1 MSGTCTKEAH
11 DPSCPADSTP
21 EPDTVTDEAVVTHT
35 PVGLMEVIDGRAAS
49 EGGRTY
55 LRRAR
60 SNRSLSFGELRRQ
73 VVQLGRWMDVHGIAS
88 GEQVGLAIADPFD
101 FAVAYLGVIASGR
114 WATPLDPLAPHRSTV
129 ATIGR
134 LRPALVLADQPEPPA
149 TPVRWIGLN
158 ELPGVTQADVVG
170 STSAPAKDTAAVRGG
185 GAILLSSGSTGA
197 PKVIVLHQCQ
207 LLHTA
212 RAVADHHR
220 LSPSDRGFNPLP
232 LFHINA
238 QVVGVL
244 AALFSG
250 AQLVLDDRFHRTD
263 FWRLMDELQVTWIN
277 AVPTILAHLGNLQ
290 PHEVVPARIR
300 FARSASAPLPLAT
313 LHQFE
318 EATGIPVIETY
329 GMTEAASQIAANPLD
344 GPRKPGSVGQPVA
357 TELRITGTEPDSDQP
372 VESGQIG
379 QIEIRGPSVDP
390 PSGGQTGHGPGSNAG
405 RVGRWLKTGDYGY
418 RDEDGYLFLVGR
430 RDDVINRG
438 GEKMF
443 PREIEELLIEEP
455 EVEAVLVVAEPH
467 EALGQVPVVYL
478 VVRAV
483 RGAAD
488 APQGLAVA
496 QRVRDR
502 ADQGLAASRRPERF
516 YVVERLPT
524 TATGKVSRRAA
535 ARVDIEPLALLD
547 AAR

>member
-1 MSGTCTKEAH
+1 MAGTSTREDRHPSRSDDSWADLDTISPWATMASG
-11 DPSCPADSTP
+11 PAD
-21 EPDTVTDEAVVTHT
+21 
-35 PVGLMEVIDGRAAS
+35 LMGVIERRAAS
-49 EGGRTY
+49 QGGRTY
-55 LRRAR
+55 LRRSH
-60 SNRSLSFGELRRQ
+60 SNRSLSFGALRRR
-73 VVQLGRWMDVHGIAS
+73 VVQLGRWMDDQEIAS
-88 GEQVGLAIADPFD
+88 AEQVGLAIADPLD
-101 FAVAYLGVIASGR
+101 FAVTYLGVIASGR
-114 WATPLDPLAPHRSTV
+114 WATPLDPHAPHRSTV

-149 TPVRWIGLN
+149 TPVRWLGLH
-158 ELPGVTQADVVG
+158 ELSGVTHTDMRDW
-170 STSAPAKDTAAVRGG
+170 APAGVEAPGPSRGG

-197 PKVIVLHQCQ
+197 PKVIALHQRQ

-212 RAVADHHR
+212 RAVAEHHR

-244 AALFSG
+244 AALYSG
-250 AQLVLDDRFHRTD
+250 AQLILDDRFHRTD
-263 FWRLMDELQVTWIN
+263 FWRLMDDLQVTWIN
-277 AVPTILAHLGNLQ
+277 AVPTILAHLGGLQ
-290 PHEVVPARIR
+290 PHEVVPTRIR

-313 LHQFE
+313 LRRFE

-344 GPRKPGSVGQPVA
+344 GPRKPGSVGLPVA
-357 TELRITGTEPDSDQP
+357 IELRITGAEPDRDQP

-390 PSGGQTGHGPGSNAG
+390 PSGGQTNEGPGSNAG
-405 RVGRWLKTGDYGY
+405 RVGHWLKTGDYGY

-443 PREIEELLIEEP
+443 PREIEELLLEEP
-455 EVEAVLVVAEPH
+455 EVEAALVVAEPH
-467 EALGQVPVVYL
+467 EALGHVPVVYL

-483 RGAAD
+483 RGTGE
-488 APQGLAVA
+488 APRGLAVA
-496 QRVRDR
+496 RRVRDR
-502 ADQGLAASRRPERF
+502 AAEGLPATRRPERF
-516 YVVERLPT
+516 YVVDRLPT
-524 TATGKVSRRAA
+524 TATGKVSRRAT
-535 ARVDIEPLALLD
+535 ARVDIEPLAVLD
-547 AAR
+547 TAR